1 MQDMNDFYKLPLN
14 ISTLLSDGY
23 RSLPRCSE
31 KESIDGNIELLFITC
46 PGEHKFN
53 LDYGCRI
60 WELDFERIV
69 SQKQWEED
77 FSRYLTDAINHY
89 EPRLYDVEVK
99 VLVGEVTLQD
109 AVEDTT
115 MIKKKAD
122 VFVSAVLVSTN
133 EPCRFRY
140 KIFLGPI
147 SSE

>member
-1 MQDMNDFYKLPLN
+1 MDSFYKLPLN
-14 ISTLLSDGY
+14 ISKLTSDGY
-23 RSLPRCSE
+23 NSLPRCSE

-46 PGEHKFN
+46 PGEHKFD
-53 LDYGCRI
+53 LEYGCRI

-69 SQKQWEED
+69 SERKWEED
-77 FSRYLTDAINHY
+77 FSLYLTDAINRY
-89 EPRLYDVEVK
+89 ETRLYNVQVR
-99 VLVGEVTLQD
+99 VLVSEITLQD

-115 MIKKKAD
+115 MIKKKVD
-122 VFVSAVLVSTN
+122 VFVSAMLVSTN